1 MTEINKTML
10 DVRKMIGQLGLTF
23 NEGDAVS
30 SIIMYS
36 LIRREQ
42 PQNNHLPFAI
52 NEQLNRAVKAI
63 RRDAPTPAVKTLV
76 NHKAPFNPFKKS
88 DFLKESGDYDDP
100 YGIKAKLGRPKGSK
114 NKKRN
119 DSPTNGRG
127 KKRPARQGKKNRC
140 SRCGRLGHKRPSCD
154 YKTHINGTIAKPL
167 LKKK

>member
-1 MTEINKTML
+1 MTEINKKML
-10 DVRKMIGQLGLTF
+10 EVRRMIDNLGLDF

-42 PQNNHLPFAI
+42 PLNNHLPFTI
-52 NEQLNRAVKAI
+52 NEQLNRAIEAI
-63 RRDAPTPAVKTLV
+63 KRDAPTPATKTLV
-76 NHKAPFNPFKKS
+76 NHNAPFTPFKKS
-88 DFLKESGDYDDP
+88 DFEKYDEDNELP
-100 YGIKAKLGRPKGSK
+100 EVKAKLGRPKGSK
-114 NKKRN
+114 NK
-119 DSPTNGRG
+119 SS

-154 YKTHINGTIAKPL
+154 YKTHINGSIAKPL

>member
-1 MTEINKTML
+1 MTEINKKMLEVRTMI
-10 DVRKMIGQLGLTF
+10 DKLGLDF
-23 NEGDAVS
+23 NEGDAVT

-42 PQNNHLPFAI
+42 PQNNQLPFAI

-63 RRDAPTPAVKTLV
+63 RRDAPKPASKVLV
-76 NHKAPFNPFKKS
+76 NRNDGFSFFKKS
-88 DFLKESGDYDDP
+88 DYQKDDPYDP

-114 NKKRN
+114 NKPQTKK
-119 DSPTNGRG
+119 PTGGKG

-154 YKTHINGTIAKPL
+154 YKTHINGSIAMPL